1 VKRHE
6 LPERIRA
13 QNEPLYKVVFNK
25 YWVDE
30 AYDKVVVRPLRATAN
45 ALYRVV
51 DRVLVDTL
59 MVEGFGAVG
68 RAGGLLV
75 RQLQNGDVQ
84 RYAFFILFGLSLI
97 LYLVFVG

>member
-1 VKRHE
+1 
-6 LPERIRA
+6 
-13 QNEPLYKVVFNK
+13 
-25 YWVDE
+25 
-30 AYDKVVVRPLRATAN
+30 
-45 ALYRVV
+45 VV